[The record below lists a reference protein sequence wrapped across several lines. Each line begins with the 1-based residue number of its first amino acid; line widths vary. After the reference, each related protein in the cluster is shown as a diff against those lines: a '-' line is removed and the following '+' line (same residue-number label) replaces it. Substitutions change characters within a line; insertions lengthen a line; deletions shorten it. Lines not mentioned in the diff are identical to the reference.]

1 MLNLTTIIL
10 YLVMRD
16 APIAIYHKRI
26 KRIRE
31 IVNVKSNATEYTF

>member
-16 APIAIYHKRI
+16 APPTAIYHKRI

-31 IVNVKSNATEYTF
+31 IVKSNATEYTF

>member
-16 APIAIYHKRI
+16 APTAIYHKRI

-31 IVNVKSNATEYTF
+31 IVKSNATEYTF